1 MKLYNFKMAPNPRR
15 VRVFAAE
22 KGIELPMEEIDLGSR
37 SQLNEA
43 FVAKNRLAEIPALE
57 LDDGTILTESTAI
70 CCYLEGLQPEP
81 ALMGTTPLEKAQIVM
96 WDRRVELH
104 GLQAIAEAFRNGNA
118 FFKDRALA
126 GPVDHPQIPA
136 LAERGKVRFGAF
148 LDQLEVRLAEAPY
161 LAGETFSI
169 ADITAMIACDFAR
182 VIKMGPPFD
191 TRPHVQAW
199 FEKVTA
205 RPSATA

>member
-22 KGIELPMEEIDLGSR
+22 KGIEIPQEEVDLSSR
-37 SQLNEA
+37 SQLNSDYLT
-43 FVAKNRLAEIPALE
+43 KNTQAEVPALE
-57 LDDGTILTESTAI
+57 LDDGTVITESTAI
-70 CCYLEGLQPEP
+70 CAYLEGLQPEP

-96 WDRRVELH
+96 WDRRVELL

-126 GPVDHPQIPA
+126 GPVDHPQIPE
-136 LAERGKVRFGAF
+136 LAERGKVRYAAY
-148 LDQLEVRLAEAPY
+148 LDLLEARLADSPY

-169 ADITAMIACDFAR
+169 ADITALIAADFAK
-182 VIKMGPPFD
+182 VIRMGPPFD
-191 TRPHVQAW
+191 SRPNLQAW
-199 FEKVTA
+199 YERVSA
-205 RPSATA
+205 RPSAKA

>member
-22 KGIELPMEEIDLGSR
+22 KGIEIPMEEIDLSSR
-37 SQLNEA
+37 SQLNSDYL
-43 FVAKNRLAEIPALE
+43 AKNAQAEIPALE

-70 CCYLEGLQPEP
+70 CVYLEGLQPEP
-81 ALMGTTPLEKAQIVM
+81 ALMGSTPLEKAQIVM
-96 WDRRVELH
+96 WDRRVELL

-126 GPVDHPQIPA
+126 GPVDHPQIPE
-136 LAERGKVRFGAF
+136 LAERGKVRYAAY
-148 LDQLEVRLAEAPY
+148 LDLLETRLAESPY

-169 ADITAMIACDFAR
+169 ADITAMIACDFAK
-182 VIKMGPPFD
+182 VIKMGPPFSS
-191 TRPHVQAW
+191 RPNLQAW
-199 FEKVTA
+199 YERVSA
-205 RPSATA
+205 RPSAKA